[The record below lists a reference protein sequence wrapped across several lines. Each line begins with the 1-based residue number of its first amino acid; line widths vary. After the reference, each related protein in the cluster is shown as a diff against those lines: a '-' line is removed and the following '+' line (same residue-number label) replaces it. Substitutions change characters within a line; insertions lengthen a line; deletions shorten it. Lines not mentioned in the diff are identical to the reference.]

1 MIRRE
6 ERDFL
11 DDVTLQ
17 QASEE
22 LGVPIYP
29 IEEDGFALWDAM
41 SGEVLPELPGVK
53 GKKTEDVFYRYNQNR

>member
-11 DDVTLQ
+11 DDITLK

-29 IEEDGFALWDAM
+29 IEQDGFDLWDAM
-41 SGEVLPELPGVK
+41 SGEALPDLPEGRQK
-53 GKKTEDVFYRYNQNR
+53 NREEAFYRYN

>member
-11 DDVTLQ
+11 DDVTLK

-29 IEEDGFALWDAM
+29 VEQDGFALWDAM
-41 SGEVLPELPGVK
+41 SGEALPELPEAK
-53 GKKTEDVFYRYNQNR
+53 EKEAEEAFYRYNQNR